1 MTLILDGSVYVKNS
15 GDYIMNFNIRDDEK
29 YYLEK
34 IKEKL
39 IVKYHLNDI
48 DALEK
53 LKEYDFLSE
62 IIEFDTDCFFY
73 QSPEYWADY
82 LME

>member
-1 MTLILDGSVYVKNS
+1 MRV
-15 GDYIMNFNIRDDEK
+15 NIRDDER

-39 IVKYHLNDI
+39 IIKYNLDGNLALRKLEEYNYLN
-48 DALEK
+48 
-53 LKEYDFLSE
+53 E
-62 IIEFDTDCFFY
+62 IIEFDIDYFYY

-82 LME
+82 LMS